1 MAALR
6 FALVVNLLFVLLPTG
21 FSSGQA
27 FSETKTNKKA
37 LSEQHLEKLR
47 NDINELQAYLK
58 AVQDDHKGLVQ
69 SLRKSDQEVAKVSK
83 QVETLRKALNE
94 ERARLKKLKAQ
105 RRVLGKQQQTQQTT
119 LKNIILAS
127 YKMGQEPKLK
137 MLLNQQDAKL
147 LSRNLSYLQH
157 FNSAHQKQIAQYRQT
172 LSEVDTLSSE
182 VQKQQDSLKD
192 KLALLKQ
199 SHQQLKSKQRQQ
211 QKNAS
216 ALNKKIKNSDVKLA
230 RLQQDRQQLIEV
242 LGRVEEVFLSYERTQ
257 ESRPFKSL
265 KGKLPSPIHKK
276 PKRLFGQWH
285 ENGKQK
291 WLGWTYPGSAG
302 SHIKAIHH
310 GRVVFSDWLRGFGL
324 LTIVDHGQGYMSL
337 YARNQALLKSV
348 GDWVETGEVIAKLGR
363 SGGYDKD
370 ALYFEIRH
378 KGHPQNPKRWLKG

>member
-1 MAALR
+1 MRALK
-6 FALVVNLLFVLLPTG
+6 FKIVIGLLWTLLSVGLFNSTV
-21 FSSGQA
+21 QA
-27 FSETKTNKKA
+27 ESKGKA

-47 NDINELQAYLK
+47 NDINKLQAYLK
-58 AVQDDHKGLVQ
+58 EVQDDHQDLVH
-69 SLRKSDQEVAKVSK
+69 SLRNSDQEVAKVSK
-83 QVETLRKALNE
+83 QVEALRHALKE

-105 RRVLGKQQQTQQTT
+105 RREKGQQKKTQQST

-137 MLLNQQDAKL
+137 MLLNQQDARL
-147 LSRNLSYLQH
+147 LARNLKYLQH
-157 FNSAHQKQIAQYRQT
+157 FNQAHQQQIGQYRET
-172 LSEVDTLSSE
+172 LVQLDSLSNE
-182 VQKQQDSLKD
+182 VQIQQDALQV
-192 KLALLKQ
+192 KLSLLKQ
-199 SHQQLKSKQRQQ
+199 SHQQLKDKQKKQQ
-211 QKNAS
+211 ENAR
-216 ALNKKIKNSDVKLA
+216 ALNREIKNSDVKLA

-265 KGKLPSPIHKK
+265 KGKLPSPSNKK
-276 PKRLFGQWH
+276 PRRLYGKWQ

-291 WLGWTYPGSAG
+291 WLGWTYAGTAG

-378 KGHPQNPKRWLKG
+378 KGQPQNPKRWLKG

>member
-1 MAALR
+1 MAKK
-6 FALVVNLLFVLLPTG
+6 FALIVISLMVLMPVLLL
-21 FSSGQA
+21 SGQA
-27 FSETKTNKKA
+27 HAEKSADKKA
-37 LSEQHLEKLR
+37 LSEQHLEELR
-47 NDINELQAYLK
+47 NDINKLQAYLK
-58 AVQDDHKGLVQ
+58 EVQDDHKGLVQ
-69 SLRKSDQEVAKVSK
+69 SLRKSDKEVAEVSR

-105 RRVLGKQQQTQQTT
+105 RRVLGKQQKTQQST

-137 MLLNQQDAKL
+137 MLLNQQDARL

-157 FNSAHQKQIAQYRQT
+157 FNQAHQKQISQYRQT
-172 LSEVDTLSSE
+172 LSEVDALSSE

-199 SHQQLKSKQRQQ
+199 SHQQLKNKQRQQ
-211 QKNAS
+211 QQNAS
-216 ALNKKIKNSDVKLA
+216 ALNKQIKSSDVKLA

-265 KGKLPSPIHKK
+265 RGKLPSPIHKK
-276 PKRLFGQWH
+276 PKRLYGKWH

-348 GDWVETGEVIAKLGR
+348 GDWVEAGEVIAKLGR
-363 SGGYDKD
+363 SGGYEKD

-378 KGHPQNPKRWLKG
+378 KGQPQNPKRWLKG